1 MRGGGGRGGR
11 GGRKGGREGGGRE
24 GGGREGGGEG
34 GGREGGGYI
43 GSGGESGRRHGRVV
57 IAGEVRKAGRRDTKE
72 GQRKKTTH
80 HAHFHHTHTHPTH
93 SHSTHSHPTH
103 RIHAISLGQGQGPVA
118 EKMISSAMKNGDW
131 VFLQN
136 CHLAAS
142 WMLRMESV
150 VKSFLAPDATIHD
163 DFRLYLSSMPNKCFP
178 VFVLQNSVKVTNEPP
193 KGEEIEELVLAVLQ
207 VHQQNFDV
215 LV

>member
-1 MRGGGGRGGR
+1 MRGWYRIRRGEWGKPW
-11 GGRKGGREGGGRE
+11 KGGNCW
-24 GGGREGGGEG
+24 GGE
-34 GGREGGGYI
+34 EGWQ
-43 GSGGESGRRHGRVV
+43 ERHG
-57 IAGEVRKAGRRDTKE
+57 KE
-72 GQRKKTTH
+72 GQRKEATLC
-80 HAHFHHTHTHPTH
+80 AHFYHTHTSHTPPLHTLPPHTLPPHTLPPHTSHPTH
-93 SHSTHSHPTH
+93 SHPTHSHPTHSHPTHSHPTH

-193 KGEEIEELVLAVLQ
+193 KGEEIERKSGGRI
-207 VHQQNFDV
+207 
-215 LV
+215 